1 MQAILSA
8 CRLHCVLVVAEY
20 VGVMLSLHV
29 SNNCLPFNV
38 LFSMTPEVQHVPACL
53 GAELPVFA
61 VP

>member
-1 MQAILSA
+1 M
-8 CRLHCVLVVAEY
+8 LVVAEY

-29 SNNCLPFNV
+29 SDNCLPFNV